1 MEFDSNVSG
10 VIEDHGNVDTS
21 ADTLVFLQPEEVSEG
36 KHIDINKEGFL
47 KKEICPRGSDACK
60 GLHMKGIPRDI

>member
-10 VIEDHGNVDTS
+10 AIEDHGNVDTS

-36 KHIDINKEGFL
+36 KHIDINEEGFFQ
-47 KKEICPRGSDACK
+47 K
-60 GLHMKGIPRDI
+60 GDMSQRK